1 MLSNGIMLLK
11 SAYTLQGGVRF
22 SEAIK
27 RIMVNSVLNS
37 HIHASYTCSSL
48 KSMDIYILILLEK

>member
-22 SEAIK
+22 SEAI
-27 RIMVNSVLNS
+27 RELW
-37 HIHASYTCSSL
+37 
-48 KSMDIYILILLEK
+48 

>member
-22 SEAIK
+22 SEAIGQ
-27 RIMVNSVLNS
+27 LW
-37 HIHASYTCSSL
+37 
-48 KSMDIYILILLEK
+48 